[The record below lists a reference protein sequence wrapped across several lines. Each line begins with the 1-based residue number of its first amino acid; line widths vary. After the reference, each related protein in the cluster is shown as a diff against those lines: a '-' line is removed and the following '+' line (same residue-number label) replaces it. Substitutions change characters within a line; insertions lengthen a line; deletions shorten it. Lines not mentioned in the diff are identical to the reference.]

1 MSELVFEVTQEL
13 DGGFIAEALGENI
26 VTEADTWEQL
36 RANVKEA
43 VEAYYF
49 EEPKPAYLRLH
60 LRKDEVLAV
69 A

>member
-1 MSELVFEVTQEL
+1 
-13 DGGFIAEALGENI
+13 
-26 VTEADTWEQL
+26 
-36 RANVKEA
+36 VKEA

-69 A
+69 S